1 MTENGCVIAIFAVPT
16 TSDSR
21 VSSGVTFLLCV
32 LEPHSR
38 RCLDQGLVDE
48 FIHEVI
54 WFLLLV
60 VRQRLATRLKP
71 GHGMLAVAL
80 EGVAAM
86 ENAVVVQQDHVT
98 LLEGDCEMAPKKGTC
113 FNTPNISKHVPK
125 REVKVTKYLCKTVS
139 YSLWGPKGVYIT

>member
-1 MTENGCVIAIFAVPT
+1 MIFMTENGCVIAIFAVPT
-16 TSDSR
+16 TSDSLLCHI
-21 VSSGVTFLLCV
+21 FLLCVLSV

-98 LLEGDCEMAPKKGTC
+98 LLEGDCD
-113 FNTPNISKHVPK
+113 
-125 REVKVTKYLCKTVS
+125 
-139 YSLWGPKGVYIT
+139 GPQERDVF